1 MASQQSLTDLI
12 ADRYASA
19 LYELS
24 SNAKCI
30 DKVLNDLLT
39 IQECNHIVCSIKKV
53 LNKSIKLGGSS
64 INNYSMVSGKLGDY
78 QNKLE
83 VYGREGLICR
93 KRTSK
98 SKILRIVIA
107 QRSTFYCPVSQK

>member
-1 MASQQSLTDLI
+1 MIYNIFVVIIWEYNIFNIITL
-12 ADRYASA
+12 
-19 LYELS
+19 
-24 SNAKCI
+24 
-30 DKVLNDLLT
+30 
-39 IQECNHIVCSIKKV
+39 CNHIVCSIKKV

-93 KRTSK
+93 KRTCK

-107 QRSTFYCPVSQK
+107 QRSTFYCPVCQK